1 MKHTAPYY
9 DFHEGVKCVQDLIE
23 TEGMSWNQGNIL
35 KATVRWGC
43 KDGSSKAYDLEKI
56 IWFATRE
63 LQLMRG
69 NPRTDAD
76 ATGGLRDAAE
86 KAAARVGLDLSPLQG
101 ESS

>member
-1 MKHTAPYY
+1 LKHTALYY

-23 TEGMSWNQGNIL
+23 TNNMSWNQANIL
-35 KATVRWGC
+35 KATIRWGC
-43 KDGSSKAYDLEKI
+43 KDGASKKYDLEKI

-76 ATGGLRDAAE
+76 DSFDAAFA
-86 KAAARVGLDLSPLQG
+86 KRIAGLGLPDVPG
-101 ESS
+101 ES